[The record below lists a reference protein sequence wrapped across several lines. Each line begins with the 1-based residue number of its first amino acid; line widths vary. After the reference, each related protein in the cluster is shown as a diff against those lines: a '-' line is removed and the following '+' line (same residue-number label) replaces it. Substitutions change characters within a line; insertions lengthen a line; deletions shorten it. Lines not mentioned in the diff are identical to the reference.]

1 MLDSVRNNQ
10 TFAFV
15 QLDDLFTKFD
25 SHSAAPDKK
34 EFILLFVMMPG
45 KNALKFYQLHF
56 LAIQFADNLR
66 PPMFA
71 KGFELFREIDLFH
84 RTKPSCSRGR

>member
-10 TFAFV
+10 EFALV
-15 QLDDLFTKFD
+15 QFDDLLTKFD
-25 SHSAAPDKK
+25 SHPAAPDEKK
-34 EFILLFVMMPG
+34 FILLFVMMPG
-45 KNALKFYQLHF
+45 KSALKFYQLHF

-71 KGFELFREIDLFH
+71 KGVELLRDLHLFH
-84 RTKPSCSRGR
+84 RVKA